1 MLAVREEFQESCTF
15 YGEDVNSV
23 EKLERTKTENAIYF
37 LPYYLKK
44 ESIG

>member
-1 MLAVREEFQESCTF
+1 MAVREEFQESCTF

-37 LPYYLKK
+37 VQSASVLCSNL
-44 ESIG
+44 